1 MRSSWATERAS
12 SLWNRLSDQTGK
24 RGPHSAAQAVGPKNV
39 QNRENTAMRG
49 CVNFPKTLS
58 YILSLQFRTNSL
70 NLIPQSLRSH
80 MVNAL
85 PRRDWKQLKGCVFS
99 PPSLFPVPARGMEAR
114 KRNLS
119 IASHPI
125 SLLHCPCTNF
135 PATDYRRLLLLRAP
149 FLSTT
154 QSPAPVPSS
163 FHTAVALSLC
173 SSTKDVGRENEG
185 ATASPACQCQS
196 SQPD

>member
-99 PPSLFPVPARGMEAR
+99 PPSLFPVQSRPLVRSAFCPKKIDHTSG
-114 KRNLS
+114 LTL
-119 IASHPI
+119 HPFM
-125 SLLHCPCTNF
+125 PCK
-135 PATDYRRLLLLRAP
+135 
-149 FLSTT
+149 
-154 QSPAPVPSS
+154 S
-163 FHTAVALSLC
+163 FGLFGGDFSYPT
-173 SSTKDVGRENEG
+173 
-185 ATASPACQCQS
+185 
-196 SQPD
+196 